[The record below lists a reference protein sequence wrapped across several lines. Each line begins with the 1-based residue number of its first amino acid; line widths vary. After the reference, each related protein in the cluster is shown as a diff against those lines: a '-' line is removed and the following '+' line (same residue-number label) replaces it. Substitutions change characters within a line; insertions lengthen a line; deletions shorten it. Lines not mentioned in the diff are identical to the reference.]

1 MEPGPKHQIGSNVL
15 VIFRKYEKKK
25 KRQRKQKMS
34 TCLERGHELVLG
46 PFREENNSSYK
57 EAGAVHRQKQRGAE

>member
-1 MEPGPKHQIGSNVL
+1 
-15 VIFRKYEKKK
+15 
-25 KRQRKQKMS
+25 MS